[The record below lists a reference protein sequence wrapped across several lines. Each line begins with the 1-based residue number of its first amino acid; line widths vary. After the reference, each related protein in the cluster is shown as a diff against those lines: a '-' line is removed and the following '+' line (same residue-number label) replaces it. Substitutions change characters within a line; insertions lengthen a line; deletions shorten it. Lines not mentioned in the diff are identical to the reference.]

1 MESLHRFEFLLRA
14 STNCRWRTRARKRYK
29 KKQKKNPHTA
39 APWVSGVTTTGW
51 MLVHETMSSA
61 LLNVQHMPDVQLE
74 AAISTTIIAK
84 MHRKKGTILLYT
96 GSCCRV
102 SALSLECSEFKSKAK
117 SDKWDC
123 RNPATATKSH
133 LTFTKNTLYIYL
145 FGHKAIY
152 FYYYLLLIIEL

>member
-1 MESLHRFEFLLRA
+1 MHCYVTFYVQLWKVCTALSFCSEPLPIVGGGQGQGNVIKKTKRRIPILLLPECQVWPPLA
-14 STNCRWRTRARKRYK
+14 EC
-29 KKQKKNPHTA
+29 
-39 APWVSGVTTTGW
+39 
-51 MLVHETMSSA
+51 LFMSSA

-133 LTFTKNTLYIYL
+133 LTFTKKYTLYI
-145 FGHKAIY
+145 FIWP
-152 FYYYLLLIIEL
+152 